1 MQVEPRIGRRGQ
13 QFLVMGDEQD
23 DGAAPGAVPDG
34 PRDRL
39 QVPPVHTRTGLV
51 VDDDARTRAPG
62 GGDDEALL
70 LPARQRQRMLLGVG
84 QGLVVSPNQTLSL
97 VDVPLEYAGAAGGIL
112 QTGERIGTSIGIA
125 AITGLTFRVSHSSG
139 WDVAAQAGLLAVV
152 AAISVSAAVAAVDL
166 RLAARRRR

>member
-1 MQVEPRIGRRGQ
+1 
-13 QFLVMGDEQD
+13 MGDEQD

-39 QVPPVHTRTGLV
+39 QVPPVHARTGLV

-84 QGLVVSPNQTLSL
+84 QQVELVEQPVRL
-97 VDVPLEYAGAAGGIL
+97 G
-112 QTGERIGTSIGIA
+112 
-125 AITGLTFRVSHSSG
+125 
-139 WDVAAQAGLLAVV
+139 VV
-152 AAISVSAAVAAVDL
+152 QCASARSRL
-166 RLAARRRR
+166 RGRQ